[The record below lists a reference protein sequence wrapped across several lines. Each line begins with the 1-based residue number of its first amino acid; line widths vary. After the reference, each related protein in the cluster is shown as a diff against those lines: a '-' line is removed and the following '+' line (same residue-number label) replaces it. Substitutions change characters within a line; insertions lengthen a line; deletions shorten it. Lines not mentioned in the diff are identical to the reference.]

1 MIFASFVDRG
11 GVPIKWMLCLLYVL
25 NACSILFFLVAVRLS
40 AAALPW
46 SSAEA
51 SKRSCGACLQVYLP
65 RVFGGTPEHPN
76 YWPVFGACIA
86 SGIIGAGTG
95 PLSYELAA
103 EISYPVGEE
112 TSATFMSM

>member
-1 MIFASFVDRG
+1 MQQLSLG
-11 GVPIKWMLCLLYVL
+11 LL
-25 NACSILFFLVAVRLS
+25 
-40 AAALPW
+40 P
-46 SSAEA
+46 
-51 SKRSCGACLQVYLP
+51 KPQRSCCACLQVYLP